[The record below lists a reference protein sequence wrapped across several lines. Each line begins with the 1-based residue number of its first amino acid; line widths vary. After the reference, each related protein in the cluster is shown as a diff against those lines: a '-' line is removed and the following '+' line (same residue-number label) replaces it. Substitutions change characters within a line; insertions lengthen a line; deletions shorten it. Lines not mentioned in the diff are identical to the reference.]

1 MLLVQLCALQGATSL
16 TVQQSPVDL
25 RVMQGGQ
32 ANLTCRLTQTQAWER
47 LRVEWTKDGALFC
60 QALFTSG
67 THSPGRCGPR
77 GQLSWLARGEVRLQ
91 LDWLALNDSGA
102 YVCRATV
109 EIPELE
115 KGEGNRTQLLVYTA
129 SPGAFKGFRLTGFTD
144 SRARRRTPVLPVL
157 QEAECLTINPKIEK
171 ANGQAEQAPRA
182 PHGLAGRARPAGAGG
197 WLAGVAISDPD
208 FFPLDASQQDPSRTP
223 RVSGLLWV
231 LLVAGG
237 VAVAVAA
244 VSALGAVLWGR
255 RCRRRKDAGNPF
267 YGNVLYRP
275 REIPKRSRAW
285 PGQGKALDIPRED
298 QKAQRVYA
306 TSFPQPSTRPPQ
318 PAPKPG
324 PSSRPTHP
332 VFTVRVSPD
341 PGNSR

>member
-1 MLLVQLCALQGATSL
+1 MGAGRALAADELAMGSRGWAPMLLVQLCALQGATSL

-115 KGEGNRTQLLVYTA
+115 KGEGNRTQLLVYT
-129 SPGAFKGFRLTGFTD
+129 
-144 SRARRRTPVLPVL
+144 
-157 QEAECLTINPKIEK
+157 
-171 ANGQAEQAPRA
+171 
-182 PHGLAGRARPAGAGG
+182 
-197 WLAGVAISDPD
+197 
-208 FFPLDASQQDPSRTP
+208 DASQQDPSRTP

>member
-1 MLLVQLCALQGATSL
+1 MGSRGWAPMLLVQLCALQGATSL

-115 KGEGNRTQLLVYTA
+115 KGEGNRTQLLVYTETPA
-129 SPGAFKGFRLTGFTD
+129 QSRNRRLTGFT
-144 SRARRRTPVLPVL
+144 
-157 QEAECLTINPKIEK
+157 
-171 ANGQAEQAPRA
+171 
-182 PHGLAGRARPAGAGG
+182 
-197 WLAGVAISDPD
+197 
-208 FFPLDASQQDPSRTP
+208 
-223 RVSGLLWV
+223 GLLWV

-255 RCRRRKDAGNPF
+255 RCRRRKDAASPLGNPF

-341 PGNSR
+341 PGQEGSPKPEKEPETPEA